1 MSAPAIAPPT
11 TEPRLDT
18 HPLTA
23 RKLAAGIALAVLGGA
38 FLLPFC
44 WIVFAAFD
52 SEASFAIKLPHFT
65 LQNFA
70 AVFSA
75 DNRLA
80 LWNSAYL
87 SLVSSVIATVAA
99 YLAAYV

>member
-1 MSAPAIAPPT
+1 MSAPAIAPPVAG
-11 TEPRLDT
+11 PRQDT
-18 HPLTA
+18 QPLT
-23 RKLAAGIALAVLGGA
+23 RGKLAAGIALGVLGVA

-52 SEASFAIKLPHFT
+52 SQASFAIQLPHFT
-65 LQNFA
+65 FQNFA

-80 LWNSAYL
+80 LWTSAYL
-87 SLVSSVIATVAA
+87 ALVTPWAA
-99 YLAAYV
+99 PGGR